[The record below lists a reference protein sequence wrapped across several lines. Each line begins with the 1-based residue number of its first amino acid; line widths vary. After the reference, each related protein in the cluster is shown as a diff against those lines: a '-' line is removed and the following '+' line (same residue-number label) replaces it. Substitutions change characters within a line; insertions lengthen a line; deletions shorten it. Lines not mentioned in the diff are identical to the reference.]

1 MLEESYEGDFWYI
14 NYDKSK
20 DTYTIEFYSEGECY
34 KSPITAKDIKESKCK
49 VGMTYLEIEDG
60 LLEEDA
66 IKDSIKLNVE
76 DTLLELEQKNKK
88 KRDK

>member
-49 VGMTYLEIEDG
+49 DGMTY
-60 LLEEDA
+60 
-66 IKDSIKLNVE
+66 
-76 DTLLELEQKNKK
+76 
-88 KRDK
+88 

>member
-1 MLEESYEGDFWYI
+1 MVCPQD
-14 NYDKSK
+14 
-20 DTYTIEFYSEGECY
+20 
-34 KSPITAKDIKESKCK
+34 
-49 VGMTYLEIEDG
+49 MIEDG

-66 IKDSIKLNVE
+66 IKDRIKLNVE